1 MISTIEEAIAAYVRE
16 RLMRKESA
24 ELPGIGTFGVVH
36 EKAAD
41 VKTGKASKNRKPPKD
56 VIQFTPE
63 AQI

>member
-1 MISTIEEAIAAYVRE
+1 MTSTIEEAIADYVRE

-36 EKAAD
+36 EKSSD
-41 VKTGKASKNRKPPKD
+41 ETSGKASKSRKPPKD

-63 AQI
+63 AHL

>member
-16 RLMRKESA
+16 RLMCKESA

-41 VKTGKASKNRKPPKD
+41 EKTGKTSKKRKPPKD
-56 VIQFTPE
+56 VIQFTAE
-63 AQI
+63 ARI

>member
-41 VKTGKASKNRKPPKD
+41 EKTGKTSKNRKPPKD